1 MVSDIIKYIRKL
13 NKKPSVQ
20 SKLLAHFISQGAATI
35 PEMSKAV
42 GVSLPTGYNQGK
54 TTSALNELMKAG
66 LVTEIGKKDNSTGR
80 IPMVYDLIP
89 TAGYF
94 VGVNPEMD
102 CLALAASDFS
112 GNLITEK
119 TRVPY
124 VYENTPEN
132 LEKVGKIINDFIA
145 SLPVSKEEILQVC
158 VNVAERVN
166 PFEGRAY
173 NMYTFLKESLTDKLT
188 ELIQLPVCIE
198 NDSRSMAFAEFVK
211 GRCRGLKDVIFVN
224 VCWGLG
230 IGIIMGGQL
239 YYGKSGYSGEFGHM
253 TAYNNN
259 IICHCGKIGCIE
271 TEVSGRALKRKLT
284 EKIQE
289 GKTSILS
296 DKVLNRKEDI
306 TLQDIL
312 DAIAKEDVLSLATL
326 QHIADELGK
335 QLAGIINIFNPEML
349 VIGGEMS
356 VTGDYLTLPVN
367 MGIKKYSLNIM
378 NEDSQIVTSELKDLA
393 GITGAC
399 LMARHRLLSEE
410 R

>member
-1 MVSDIIKYIRKL
+1 MKSDIIKYIRKL
-13 NKKPSVQ
+13 NQKPSAQ
-20 SKLLAHFISQGAATI
+20 SRLLAQFISHGASTI
-35 PEMSKAV
+35 PEIAKAV
-42 GVSLPTGYNQGK
+42 GVSLPTA
-54 TTSALNELMKAG
+54 TSALNELIKAG
-66 LVTEIGKKDNSTGR
+66 IVKEIGKKDNSPGR

-94 VGVNPEMD
+94 VGANPEMD

-119 TRVPY
+119 VRVPY
-124 VYENTPEN
+124 EYENTPES
-132 LEKVGKIINDFIA
+132 LERLGEIINEFIA
-145 SLPVSKEEILQVC
+145 TLPLAKEEILQVC
-158 VNVAERVN
+158 VNLAERVN

-173 NMYTFLKESLTDKLT
+173 NMFTFLKESLTDKLT

-198 NDSRSMAFAEFVK
+198 NDSRSMAFAEYCK
-211 GRCRGLKDVIFVN
+211 GCCKGVKDVIFVN

-230 IGIIMGGQL
+230 IGIIINGQL
-239 YYGKSGYSGEFGHM
+239 FYGKSGYSGEFGHM

-284 EKIQE
+284 EKILE

-296 DKVLNRKEDI
+296 DKVLNKKEELS
-306 TLQDIL
+306 LQDIL

-367 MGIKKYSLNIM
+367 MGIKKHSLNIM

-410 R
+410 RK

>member
-1 MVSDIIKYIRKL
+1 MKSDIIKYIRKL
-13 NKKPSVQ
+13 NQKPSAQ
-20 SKLLAHFISQGAATI
+20 SRLLAQFISHGASTI
-35 PEMSKAV
+35 PEIAKAV
-42 GVSLPTGYNQGK
+42 GVSLPTA
-54 TTSALNELMKAG
+54 TSALNELIKAG
-66 LVTEIGKKDNSTGR
+66 IVKEIGKKDNSPGR

-119 TRVPY
+119 VRVPY
-124 VYENTPEN
+124 EYENTPES
-132 LEKVGKIINDFIA
+132 LERLGEIINEFIA
-145 SLPVSKEEILQVC
+145 TLPLAKEEILQVC
-158 VNVAERVN
+158 VNLAERVN

-173 NMYTFLKESLTDKLT
+173 NMFTFLKESLTDKLT

-198 NDSRSMAFAEFVK
+198 NDSRSMAFAEYCK
-211 GRCRGLKDVIFVN
+211 GCCKGVKDVIFVN

-230 IGIIMGGQL
+230 IGIIINGQL
-239 YYGKSGYSGEFGHM
+239 FYGKSGYSGEFGHM

-284 EKIQE
+284 EKILE

-296 DKVLNRKEDI
+296 DKVLNKKEEFS
-306 TLQDIL
+306 LQDIL

-367 MGIKKYSLNIM
+367 MGIKKHSLNIM

-410 R
+410 RK

>member
-1 MVSDIIKYIRKL
+1 MAKDIIKYIKNINR
-13 NKKPSVQ
+13 KPSVPRR
-20 SKLLAHFISQGAATI
+20 LLEQFIAKGASTI
-35 PEMSKAV
+35 PELSKGI
-42 GVSLPTGYNQGK
+42 GVSLPT
-54 TTSALNELMKAG
+54 TTNALNELMGQG
-66 LVTEIGKKDNSTGR
+66 LVREIGKKADSAGR
-80 IPMVYDLIP
+80 IPMVYDLQP

-102 CLALAASDFS
+102 CLALAVSDFC

-119 TRVPY
+119 QKVPY
-124 VYENTPEN
+124 VYENTPES
-132 LEKVGKIINDFIA
+132 LAEMGKIINVFIDN
-145 SLPVSKEEILQVC
+145 LPIKREEILEVC
-158 VNVAERVN
+158 VNVAERVR
-166 PFEGRAY
+166 PLEGRAY
-173 NMYTFLKESLTDKLT
+173 NMFNFLEESLAEKLT
-188 ELIQLPVCIE
+188 ELLELPTCIE
-198 NDSRSMAFAEFVK
+198 NDSRSMTYGEFIK
-211 GRCRGLKDVIFVN
+211 GCCKGKKDVIFVN

-230 IGIIMGGQL
+230 IGIIINGQL
-239 YYGKSGYSGEFGHM
+239 FYGKSGYSGEFGHM

-284 EKIQE
+284 EKILE

-296 DKVLNRKEDI
+296 DKVLNKKEELS
-306 TLQDIL
+306 LQDIL

>member
-1 MVSDIIKYIRKL
+1 MKSDIIKYIRKL
-13 NKKPSVQ
+13 NQKPSAQ
-20 SKLLAHFISQGAATI
+20 SRLLAQFISHGASTI
-35 PEMSKAV
+35 PEIAKAV
-42 GVSLPTGYNQGK
+42 GVSLPTA
-54 TTSALNELMKAG
+54 TSALNELIKAG
-66 LVTEIGKKDNSTGR
+66 IVKEIGKKDNSPGR

-119 TRVPY
+119 VRVPY
-124 VYENTPEN
+124 EYENTPES
-132 LEKVGKIINDFIA
+132 LERLGEIINEFIA
-145 SLPVSKEEILQVC
+145 TLPLAKEEILQVC
-158 VNVAERVN
+158 VNLAERVN

-173 NMYTFLKESLTDKLT
+173 NMFTFLKESLTDKLT

-198 NDSRSMAFAEFVK
+198 NDSRSMAFAEYCK
-211 GRCRGLKDVIFVN
+211 GCCKGVKDVIFVN

-230 IGIIMGGQL
+230 IGIIINGQL
-239 YYGKSGYSGEFGHM
+239 FYGKSGYSGEFGHM

-284 EKIQE
+284 EKILE

-296 DKVLNRKEDI
+296 DKVLNKKEDI

-410 R
+410 RK

>member
-1 MVSDIIKYIRKL
+1 MAKDIIKYIKNINR
-13 NKKPSVQ
+13 KPSVPRR
-20 SKLLAHFISQGAATI
+20 LLEQFIAKGASTI
-35 PEMSKAV
+35 PELSKGI
-42 GVSLPTGYNQGK
+42 GVSLPT
-54 TTSALNELMKAG
+54 TTNALNELMGQG
-66 LVTEIGKKDNSTGR
+66 LVREIGKKADSAGR
-80 IPMVYDLIP
+80 IPMVYDLEP

-102 CLALAASDFS
+102 CLALAVSDFC

-119 TRVPY
+119 QKVPY
-124 VYENTPEN
+124 VYENTPES
-132 LEKVGKIINDFIA
+132 LAEMGKIINVFIDN
-145 SLPVSKEEILQVC
+145 LPIKREEILEVC
-158 VNVAERVN
+158 VNVAERVR
-166 PFEGRAY
+166 PMEGRAY
-173 NMYTFLKESLTDKLT
+173 NMFTFLEDPLAEKLT
-188 ELIQLPVCIE
+188 ELLELPTCIE
-198 NDSRSMAFAEFVK
+198 NDSRSMTYGEFIK
-211 GRCRGLKDVIFVN
+211 GCCKGKKDVIFVN

-230 IGIIMGGQL
+230 IGIIINGQL
-239 YYGKSGYSGEFGHM
+239 FYGKSGYSGEFGHM

-284 EKIQE
+284 EKILE

-296 DKVLNRKEDI
+296 DKVLNKKEELS
-306 TLQDIL
+306 LQDIL

-367 MGIKKYSLNIM
+367 MGIKKHSLNIM

-410 R
+410 RKK

>member
-42 GVSLPTGYNQGK
+42 GVSLPTA
-54 TTSALNELMKAG
+54 TSALNELMKAG

-132 LEKVGKIINDFIA
+132 LERMGTIINDFIA
-145 SLPVSKEEILQVC
+145 TLPVSKEEILQVC

-173 NMYTFLKESLTDKLT
+173 NMFTFLKESLTDKLT

-259 IICHCGKIGCIE
+259 IICHCGKIGCVE

-284 EKIQE
+284 EKILE

-378 NEDSQIVTSELKDLA
+378 NEDSQIVTSELKGLA

-410 R
+410 RK

>member
-42 GVSLPTGYNQGK
+42 GVSLPTA
-54 TTSALNELMKAG
+54 TSALNELMKAG

-132 LEKVGKIINDFIA
+132 LERMGTIINDFIA
-145 SLPVSKEEILQVC
+145 TLPVSKEEILQIC

-173 NMYTFLKESLTDKLT
+173 NMFTFLKESLTDKLT

-259 IICHCGKIGCIE
+259 IICHCGKIGCVE

-284 EKIQE
+284 EKILE

-378 NEDSQIVTSELKDLA
+378 NEDSQIVTSELKGLA

-410 R
+410 RK

>member
-42 GVSLPTGYNQGK
+42 GVSLPTA
-54 TTSALNELMKAG
+54 TSALNELMKAG

-145 SLPVSKEEILQVC
+145 SLLVSKEEILQVC

-271 TEVSGRALKRKLT
+271 TEVSGRALQRKLT
-284 EKIQE
+284 EKIRE

-410 R
+410 RK

>member
-1 MVSDIIKYIRKL
+1 MKSDIIKYIRKL
-13 NKKPSVQ
+13 NQKPSAQ
-20 SKLLAHFISQGAATI
+20 SRLLAQFISHGASTI
-35 PEMSKAV
+35 PEIAKAV
-42 GVSLPTGYNQGK
+42 GVSLPTA
-54 TTSALNELMKAG
+54 TSALNELIKAG
-66 LVTEIGKKDNSTGR
+66 IVKEIGKKDNSPGR

-119 TRVPY
+119 VRVPY
-124 VYENTPEN
+124 EYENTPES
-132 LEKVGKIINDFIA
+132 LERLGEIINEFIA
-145 SLPVSKEEILQVC
+145 TLPLAKEEILQVC
-158 VNVAERVN
+158 VNLAERVN

-173 NMYTFLKESLTDKLT
+173 NMFTFLKESLTDKLT

-198 NDSRSMAFAEFVK
+198 NDSRSMAFAEYCK
-211 GRCRGLKDVIFVN
+211 GCCKGVKDVIFVN

-230 IGIIMGGQL
+230 IGIIINGQL
-239 YYGKSGYSGEFGHM
+239 FYGKSGYSGEFGHM

-284 EKIQE
+284 EKILE

-296 DKVLNRKEDI
+296 DKVLNKKEELS
-306 TLQDIL
+306 LQDIL

-367 MGIKKYSLNIM
+367 MGIKKLSLNIM

>member
-1 MVSDIIKYIRKL
+1 MKSDIIKYIRKL
-13 NKKPSVQ
+13 NQKPSAQ
-20 SKLLAHFISQGAATI
+20 SRLLAQFISHGASTI
-35 PEMSKAV
+35 PEIAKAV
-42 GVSLPTGYNQGK
+42 GVSLPTA
-54 TTSALNELMKAG
+54 TSALNELIKAG
-66 LVTEIGKKDNSTGR
+66 IVKEIGKKDNSPGR

-94 VGVNPEMD
+94 VGANPEMD

-119 TRVPY
+119 VRVPY
-124 VYENTPEN
+124 EYENTPES
-132 LEKVGKIINDFIA
+132 LERLGEIINEFIA
-145 SLPVSKEEILQVC
+145 TLPLAKEEILQVC
-158 VNVAERVN
+158 VNLAERVN

-173 NMYTFLKESLTDKLT
+173 NMFTFLKESLTDKFT

-198 NDSRSMAFAEFVK
+198 NDSRSMAFAEYCK
-211 GRCRGLKDVIFVN
+211 GCCKGVKDVIFVN

-230 IGIIMGGQL
+230 IGIIINGQL
-239 YYGKSGYSGEFGHM
+239 FYGKSGYSGEFGHM

-284 EKIQE
+284 EKILE

-296 DKVLNRKEDI
+296 DKVLNKKEELS
-306 TLQDIL
+306 LQDIL

-367 MGIKKYSLNIM
+367 MGIKKHSLNIM

-393 GITGAC
+393 GVMGAC

-410 R
+410 K

>member
-1 MVSDIIKYIRKL
+1 MTKDIIKYIKNINR
-13 NKKPSVQ
+13 KPSVPRR
-20 SKLLAHFISQGAATI
+20 LLEQFIAKGASTI
-35 PEMSKAV
+35 PELSKGI
-42 GVSLPTGYNQGK
+42 GVSLPT
-54 TTSALNELMKAG
+54 TTNALNELMGQG
-66 LVTEIGKKDNSTGR
+66 LVREIGKKADSAGR
-80 IPMVYDLIP
+80 IPMVYDLEP

-102 CLALAASDFS
+102 CLALAASDFC

-119 TRVPY
+119 QKVPY
-124 VYENTPEN
+124 AYENTPEN
-132 LEKVGKIINDFIA
+132 LAELGKIINVFIDN
-145 SLPVSKEEILQVC
+145 LPIKREEILEVC
-158 VNVAERVN
+158 VNVAERVR
-166 PFEGRAY
+166 PMEGRAY
-173 NMYTFLKESLTDKLT
+173 NMFNFLEEPLAEKLT
-188 ELIQLPVCIE
+188 ELLELPTCIE
-198 NDSRSMAFAEFVK
+198 NDTRSMTYGEFIK
-211 GRCRGLKDVIFVN
+211 GCCKGKKDVIFVN

-230 IGIIMGGQL
+230 IGIIIDGKL

-259 IICHCGKIGCIE
+259 IICHCGKIGCVE

-284 EKIQE
+284 ENILA
-289 GKTSILS
+289 GKPSILS
-296 DKVLNRKEDI
+296 DKVLNKKEELTLEDI
-306 TLQDIL
+306 I

-378 NEDSQIVTSELKDLA
+378 NEDSQIVTSELKDQA
-393 GITGAC
+393 GVIGAC
-399 LMARHRLLSEE
+399 LIARQKLLTI
-410 R
+410 

>member
-1 MVSDIIKYIRKL
+1 MKSDIIKYIRKL
-13 NKKPSVQ
+13 NQKPSAQ
-20 SKLLAHFISQGAATI
+20 SRLLAQFISHGASTI
-35 PEMSKAV
+35 PEIAKAV
-42 GVSLPTGYNQGK
+42 GVSLPTA
-54 TTSALNELMKAG
+54 TSALNELIKAG
-66 LVTEIGKKDNSTGR
+66 IVKEIGKKDNSPGR
-80 IPMVYDLIP
+80 IPMVYDLIS

-119 TRVPY
+119 VRVPY
-124 VYENTPEN
+124 EYENTPES
-132 LEKVGKIINDFIA
+132 LERLGEIINEFIA
-145 SLPVSKEEILQVC
+145 TLPLAKEEILQVC
-158 VNVAERVN
+158 VNLAERVN

-173 NMYTFLKESLTDKLT
+173 NMFTFLKESLTDKLT

-198 NDSRSMAFAEFVK
+198 NDSRSMAFAEYCKGCCKGVK
-211 GRCRGLKDVIFVN
+211 NVIFVN

-230 IGIIMGGQL
+230 IGIIINGQL
-239 YYGKSGYSGEFGHM
+239 FYGKSGYSGEFGHM

-284 EKIQE
+284 EKILE

-296 DKVLNRKEDI
+296 DKVLNKKEELS
-306 TLQDIL
+306 LQDIL

-367 MGIKKYSLNIM
+367 MGIKKHSLNIM

-410 R
+410 K